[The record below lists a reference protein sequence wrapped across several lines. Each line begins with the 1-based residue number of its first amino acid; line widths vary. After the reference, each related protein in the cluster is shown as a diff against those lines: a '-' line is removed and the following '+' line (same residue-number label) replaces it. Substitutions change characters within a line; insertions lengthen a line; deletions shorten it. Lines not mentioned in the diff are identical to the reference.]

1 MLRTIPLL
9 VVLLVLV
16 AAVVLVMAPA
26 QQPRSEG
33 HNRRPS
39 GSARTGLVVLGMLAV
54 GVAVVLG
61 FSAGDAWPLL
71 PIAIWIAIY
80 LALREWARTRPER
93 ERAKAQ
99 QTAQAKQR
107 RVDEFG
113 ADGVQLMDRADA
125 AVRRIMSSEAAT
137 QGWLGELDFTGDV
150 SMIADTLR
158 KVTALRTAA
167 VEWAAIPNATADDDR
182 MLRDAQ
188 RAATKLETA
197 AAERVKVLH
206 DCSLQ
211 AERVDQT
218 LHQQR
223 EQAAITE
230 QRDDVRSR
238 LDAMI
243 DGVEMTPSGP
253 SSDSTDAVKARVAAF
268 LELKEMI
275 EEQRRNQ
282 TAVDEA
288 SDES

>member
-1 MLRTIPLL
+1 MLRAIPLL
-9 VVLLVLV
+9 LVLLVLA
-16 AAVVLVMAPA
+16 AAVALVITPA
-26 QQPRSEG
+26 QQPRSER

-39 GSARTGLVVLGMLAV
+39 GSASTGLVVLGMLAV
-54 GVAVVLG
+54 GVAVALG
-61 FSAGDAWPLL
+61 FGAGDAWPLL

-80 LALREWARTRPER
+80 LALREWARTRPQR

-99 QTAQAKQR
+99 QKMQAKRR

-167 VEWAAIPNATADDDR
+167 AEWAAIPNATADDDR

-188 RAATKLETA
+188 RAAAKLETA

-211 AERVDQT
+211 AEQVDQT

-223 EQAAITE
+223 EQAAITQ

-243 DGVEMTPSGP
+243 NGVERTPSGP

-268 LELKEMI
+268 LELKGII

-282 TAVDEA
+282 TAF
-288 SDES
+288 DES

>member
-1 MLRTIPLL
+1 MLRAIPLL
-9 VVLLVLV
+9 VVLLVLA
-16 AAVVLVMAPA
+16 AAVVLVITPA
-26 QQPRSEG
+26 QQPRSER

-39 GSARTGLVVLGMLAV
+39 GSASTGLVVLGMLAV
-54 GVAVVLG
+54 GVAVALG
-61 FSAGDAWPLL
+61 FGAGDAWPLL

-80 LALREWARTRPER
+80 LALREWARTRPQR

-99 QTAQAKQR
+99 QKMQAKRR

-167 VEWAAIPNATADDDR
+167 AEWAAIPNATADDDR

-188 RAATKLETA
+188 RAAAKLKTA

-211 AERVDQT
+211 AEQVDQT
-218 LHQQR
+218 PASATGTGGYHPAARRCPQPARCHDQR
-223 EQAAITE
+223 RREDTE
-230 QRDDVRSR
+230 RSVIR
-238 LDAMI
+238 LD
-243 DGVEMTPSGP
+243 
-253 SSDSTDAVKARVAAF
+253 
-268 LELKEMI
+268 
-275 EEQRRNQ
+275 RRGQ
-282 TAVDEA
+282 SA
-288 SDES
+288 SRRIPRAQGNHRRATT

>member
-1 MLRTIPLL
+1 MLRAILLL
-9 VVLLVLV
+9 VVLLVLA
-16 AAVVLVMAPA
+16 AAVLLVITPA
-26 QQPRSEG
+26 QQPRSER
-33 HNRRPS
+33 HNPRPS
-39 GSARTGLVVLGMLAV
+39 GSTSTGLVVLGMLAV

-61 FSAGDAWPLL
+61 FSAGDVWPLL

-80 LALREWARTRPER
+80 LALRERARTRPQR

-99 QTAQAKQR
+99 QQKQAERR

-137 QGWLGELDFTGDV
+137 QGWLGELDFTADV

-167 VEWAAIPNATADDDR
+167 AEWAAIPNATADDDR

-188 RAATKLETA
+188 RAAAKLEAA

-206 DCSLQ
+206 DCALQ

-218 LHQQR
+218 LHHQR
-223 EQAAITE
+223 EQAAITQ

-243 DGVEMTPSGP
+243 DGVERTPSGP

-268 LELKEMI
+268 LELKEII
-275 EEQRRNQ
+275 EEQRRNE
-282 TAVDEA
+282 TAF
-288 SDES
+288 DES

>member
-1 MLRTIPLL
+1 MLRAIPLL

-16 AAVVLVMAPA
+16 TAVVLVMTPA
-26 QQPRSEG
+26 QQPLSER
-33 HNRRPS
+33 HSRRPS
-39 GSARTGLVVLGMLAV
+39 GSASTGLVVLGMLAV

-71 PIAIWIAIY
+71 PIAVWIAIY
-80 LALREWARTRPER
+80 LALREWARTRPQR

-99 QTAQAKQR
+99 QTAQAKRR

-167 VEWAAIPNATADDDR
+167 AEWAAIPNATADDDR

-197 AAERVKVLH
+197 CGRTGEGPSRLFVAGGASRSNSAPTTRTGGHHRAARRCPQPARCH
-206 DCSLQ
+206 D
-211 AERVDQT
+211 R
-218 LHQQR
+218 R
-223 EQAAITE
+223 R
-230 QRDDVRSR
+230 RDDTERSVIR
-238 LDAMI
+238 LD
-243 DGVEMTPSGP
+243 
-253 SSDSTDAVKARVAAF
+253 
-268 LELKEMI
+268 
-275 EEQRRNQ
+275 RRGQ
-282 TAVDEA
+282 SA
-288 SDES
+288 SRRIPRAQGNHRRATT

>member
-1 MLRTIPLL
+1 MLRAIPLL
-9 VVLLVLV
+9 VVLLVLA
-16 AAVVLVMAPA
+16 AAVVLVTTPA
-26 QQPRSEG
+26 RQPRSEN
-33 HNRRPS
+33 HDRRPS
-39 GSARTGLVVLGMLAV
+39 GSVSTALVVLGMLAV

-80 LALREWARTRPER
+80 LALRERARTRPHR

-99 QTAQAKQR
+99 QKTQAKRR

-113 ADGVQLMDRADA
+113 ADGVQLVDRADA

-150 SMIADTLR
+150 SMIANTLR

-167 VEWAAIPNATADDDR
+167 AEWAAIPNATADDDR
-182 MLRDAQ
+182 ILRDAQ
-188 RAATKLETA
+188 RAATKLEA
-197 AAERVKVLH
+197 AVAERVKILH

-238 LDAMI
+238 LDVMI
-243 DGVEMTPSGP
+243 NGVEMTPSSP

-268 LELKEMI
+268 LELKGII
-275 EEQRRNQ
+275 EEHRRNP
-282 TAVDEA
+282 TAFDET
-288 SDES
+288 